1 MLHTEGTVQMFRS
14 GKWKTAIVVEKLNQP
29 RSYKVKK
36 KMGVCIGTIKNIC
49 WIQKAVK
56 MKQLNC
62 QIMKSED
69 VTNDEK
75 RILEPE

>member
-1 MLHTEGTVQMFRS
+1 MFRN

-36 KMGVCIGTIKNIC
+36 KMGVCIGTIKNIY

-56 MKQLNC
+56 MK
-62 QIMKSED
+62 
-69 VTNDEK
+69 
-75 RILEPE
+75 